1 MPKGTSCRA
10 LLPPRLLTDLQRVVY
25 VPEMVR
31 DDAGIERAEGEVHLG
46 HVGVDH
52 PGDVGCPGGKQVRA
66 LQPQRMLENLSTKRE
81 LHLHGRYG
89 LATYLRASAS
99 FGSRRHSRAPSRPQA
114 PQAARDGGWLE
125 PAERA
130 SLWRSAL
137 SEPYRRNQHLNN
149 SLQTR
154 FQPRH
159 PRGAAVRARRH
170 PASIAISVP
179 LRSGQRVAPAA
190 LE

>member
-1 MPKGTSCRA
+1 
-10 LLPPRLLTDLQRVVY
+10 
-25 VPEMVR
+25 
-31 DDAGIERAEGEVHLG
+31 
-46 HVGVDH
+46 
-52 PGDVGCPGGKQVRA
+52 
-66 LQPQRMLENLSTKRE
+66 MLENLSTKRE

-125 PAERA
+125 PVERA
-130 SLWRSAL
+130 SLWRSTL
-137 SEPYRRNQHLNN
+137 SEPYRRNQRLKN

-159 PRGAAVRARRH
+159 PRVAAVRARRH

-179 LRSGQRVAPAA
+179 LRSGQRVSPAA
-190 LE
+190 LESPRTRLPTIKWDCARRPALPSRCQCCWRHSARLARAPGAMNPRRSSPSSR

>member
-1 MPKGTSCRA
+1 
-10 LLPPRLLTDLQRVVY
+10 
-25 VPEMVR
+25 
-31 DDAGIERAEGEVHLG
+31 
-46 HVGVDH
+46 
-52 PGDVGCPGGKQVRA
+52 
-66 LQPQRMLENLSTKRE
+66 MLENLSTKRE

-125 PAERA
+125 PVERA
-130 SLWRSAL
+130 SLWRSTL
-137 SEPYRRNQHLNN
+137 SEPYRRNQRLKN

-159 PRGAAVRARRH
+159 PQGAAVRARRH

-179 LRSGQRVAPAA
+179 LRSGQRVSPAA
-190 LE
+190 LGHHVLDSPQSNGTVRCEAAPPPRRRTRAGESSPSPRLESPPNRPVIKYDCTGKWPRARVLHVLLTL